1 MALMPGVFLYT
12 VSYEPSPEPGGW
24 YVTLIRLNITELRSG
39 RATFGLGLL
48 IPVPLHSPPPPFC
61 LSWNLSF
68 PYQEKRDWQR
78 IGENKKKP
86 R

>member
-48 IPVPLHSPPPPFC
+48 IPVPLHSPPHSAYHGILAF
-61 LSWNLSF
+61 LI
-68 PYQEKRDWQR
+68 R
-78 IGENKKKP
+78 KKETG
-86 R
+86 RG